1 MSAAGAGAQQHIR
14 VASCCEPTDEARQR
28 LVMSATF
35 VCQGVGVAWSSKQSK
50 MTQPD
55 LDFVA
60 PDIQLAPT
68 TTTTTSTSTSTAAAA
83 AAAAAAASADVFSYG
98 LLVCAVY
105 TDSGVTCSGVF
116 RYVQLCSG
124 VSRCDV
130 YTCGLLVCAVFAD
143 SGVTCSGVTGETC
156 TPAVCW
162 SALCSPT
169 PVVLSYTP
177 NTTSPLTRDKST
189 RYVKSK
195 RSLHRPIG
203 RYQRSRQYVYFR
215 SRKAY
220 RLCKSSENWGLCV
233 TIGR

>member
-1 MSAAGAGAQQHIR
+1 
-14 VASCCEPTDEARQR
+14 
-28 LVMSATF
+28 MSATF

-130 YTCGLLVCAVFAD
+130 YTCGLLVCAVFTD
-143 SGVTCSGVTGETC
+143 SG
-156 TPAVCW
+156 
-162 SALCSPT
+162 
-169 PVVLSYTP
+169 
-177 NTTSPLTRDKST
+177 
-189 RYVKSK
+189 
-195 RSLHRPIG
+195 RSLVHAEHNVAT
-203 RYQRSRQYVYFR
+203 YARQIDKVR
-215 SRKAY
+215 QVKALIASAY
-220 RLCKSSENWGLCV
+220 RPLSAFKTVRLFPVAKGVSFMQK
-233 TIGR
+233 